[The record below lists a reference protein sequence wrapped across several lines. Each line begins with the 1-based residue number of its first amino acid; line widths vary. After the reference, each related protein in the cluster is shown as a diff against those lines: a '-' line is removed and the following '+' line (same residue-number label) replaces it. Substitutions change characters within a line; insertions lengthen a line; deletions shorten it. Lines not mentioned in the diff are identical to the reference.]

1 MNGLVGRHVSVTE
14 SGAYHTVDGEVVAVE
29 YIGHGWE
36 LLILKADGFIRPVKL
51 DVLASAKVID
61 VPNAASA
68 TPAAPDPV
76 WASDVLRAMCAS
88 DVLRAI
94 RALPGCPTRGE
105 IAAHFGR
112 PPDDPVIRQLIR
124 DLGALGAIYVL
135 NDPPGSPARYAITPE
150 P

>member
-68 TPAAPDPV
+68 TLAAPDPV
-76 WASDVLRAMCAS
+76 WAS

>member
-29 YIGHGWE
+29 CIGHGWE

-76 WASDVLRAMCAS
+76 WAS